1 MFSYFNIVCLCAFV
15 TLNKNIT
22 YLLTYVLTSMCAT
35 VSACAICLV
44 FPSNFVFF
52 NVFCAQIN
60 GGGDGDFTCNH
71 GIRAAPLT
79 SGVAR

>member
-1 MFSYFNIVCLCAFV
+1 MFFRSFTLCVCFYGFIHASELF
-15 TLNKNIT
+15 TL
-22 YLLTYVLTSMCAT
+22 MWAT